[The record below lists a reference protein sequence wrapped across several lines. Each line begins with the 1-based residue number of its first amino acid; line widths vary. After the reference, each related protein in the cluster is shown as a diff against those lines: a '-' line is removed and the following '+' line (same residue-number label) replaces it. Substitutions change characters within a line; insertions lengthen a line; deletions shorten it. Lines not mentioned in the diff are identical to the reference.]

1 MFHHRQGRYLEYLS
15 VRWAHFGWHI
25 GIKKSGKA
33 KRGQRTWNP
42 AHQKAIQFVHQGLCC
57 SVL

>member
-1 MFHHRQGRYLEYLS
+1 MLFTSLFQGRYLEYLS

-33 KRGQRTWNP
+33 KSGQRTWNP
-42 AHQKAIQFVHQGLCC
+42 AHQKAIQFVHQG
-57 SVL
+57 